1 MLSRAAAALI
11 SILVASS
18 AYGWQSQ
25 PASAPTTQSRPAGSP
40 RWEFL
45 RQLDGF
51 DDPRDVAVAA
61 DGTIWVLES
70 TPARVRVVSQTGE
83 RRAVWGA
90 FGDEPGQLAFPLG
103 LTLAANGAV
112 FVADTGNHRVSEFTA
127 DGKHV
132 RSFGRRGN
140 GPGDFDTPA
149 ALAVG
154 RDRLYVADAGNARVQ
169 VLALDGAPMAELGG
183 FGFEADR
190 MVRPAALALTPDGR
204 LFVGDGAL
212 GRVQVFPP
220 TGGAPQTWGEHG
232 FVPGLL
238 AQPSGLVVRGDDVFI
253 ADARNHRVQVFSPR
267 GTLRYQWGLHAITP
281 RQGEGHLH
289 YPDRL
294 ALSADGRLAVV
305 CESYEN
311 RLQLFELRTDAPTK
325 PTLPPLPLGESGHYG
340 PTIRTSG
347 KLMLLTEPDSSSVTF
362 HDVSRETPILINQFG
377 AFGRG
382 PGQFIDVAAVA
393 VNLTRRE
400 ALVADGGNRRIQRL
414 QLNYDPAGEL
424 KFLPDMTRFASAIDL
439 ASLTERAGAS
449 QPLRTIRPA
458 ALSLSDDGHVWLLD
472 AANARLLQFDADW
485 SFRRSAGEYGAG
497 RGQMLAPTDFAI
509 SADGATMFVVD
520 ELRAKVLAFDSMSGE
535 LRTEWGSRGAERG
548 QWLRPYGVACHPS
561 GDVYVTDAGT
571 SRVLHFD
578 ARGELRNEWGRVG
591 LGPGELFL
599 PQGLAFDAQ
608 DRLIVID
615 YRNHRG
621 MIFSPKGE
629 FVRAFGS
636 RWYVQPTRTRRP

>member
-1 MLSRAAAALI
+1 MFARVISGLSLI
-11 SILVASS
+11 LGVSTAC
-18 AYGWQSQ
+18 AWQSQ
-25 PASAPTTQSRPAGSP
+25 PASAPASQSRPAGPP
-40 RWEFL
+40 RWDFL

-51 DDPRDVAVAA
+51 DDPRDVAIAA
-61 DGTIWVLES
+61 DGAIWVLES
-70 TPARVRVVSQTGE
+70 TPARVRVVSSTGE
-83 RRAVWGA
+83 RRAAWGA
-90 FGDEPGQLAFPLG
+90 FGHDPGQLALPLG
-103 LTLAANGAV
+103 LTLGANDAV
-112 FVADTGNHRVSEFTA
+112 YVADTGNHRVSEFTA

-132 RSFGRRGN
+132 RSFGGRGD
-140 GPGDFDTPA
+140 GPGEFEAPA
-149 ALAVG
+149 ALAVSG
-154 RDRLYVADAGNARVQ
+154 DRIYVADAGNARVQ
-169 VLALDGAPMAELGG
+169 VFALDGAPLAELGG
-183 FGFEADR
+183 FGFEPDR
-190 MVRPAALALTPDGR
+190 MVRPAALALAADGR

-220 TGGAPQTWGEHG
+220 TGGTPQAWGEHG

-267 GTLRYQWGLHAITP
+267 GALRYQWGLHAITP

-340 PTIRTSG
+340 PAIRISG
-347 KLMLLTEPDSSSVTF
+347 KMMLLTEPDSSSVTF

-424 KFLPDMTRFASAIDL
+424 KFLPEMTRFASAIDF
-439 ASLTERAGAS
+439 ASLTERAGTS
-449 QPLRTIRPA
+449 RPLRTIRPA
-458 ALSLSDDGHVWLLD
+458 ALSLADDGHVWLLD
-472 AANARLLQFDADW
+472 AANARLLHFDADW
-485 SFRRSAGEYGAG
+485 NFLRSVGEHGAE
-497 RGQMLAPTDFAI
+497 RGKLLSPTDFAL
-509 SADGATMFVVD
+509 SADGATLFVVD
-520 ELRAKVLAFDSMSGE
+520 ELRAKVLAFDSRSGE
-535 LRTEWGSRGAERG
+535 LRTEWGSRGTERG
-548 QWLRPYGVACHPS
+548 QWLRPYGVACRPS
-561 GDVYVTDAGT
+561 GDVYVSDAGT
-571 SRVLHFD
+571 SRVLHFG

-599 PQGLAFDAQ
+599 PQGLAFDVQ

-621 MIFSPKGE
+621 MIFSPTGE

-636 RWYVQPTRTRRP
+636 RWFVEPTRKRRP